1 MRLPARLGGIGLPSL
16 AATADANLTAASTM
30 TSAQVKEI
38 LLQDIP
44 HKTPT
49 FAEVHIAAITAK
61 NASAKL
67 RKRIEADAF
76 KELVADSNLDKRQLR
91 LLSSKG
97 VSAWLTVLPL
107 QKHGFWLSKRDV

>member
-1 MRLPARLGGIGLPSL
+1 MRLPARLGGLGLPSL

-38 LLQDIP
+38 FLQNVSP
-44 HKTPT
+44 KTPT

-67 RKRIEADAF
+67 RKSIEADAF
-76 KELVADSNLDKRQLR
+76 KKPVEDSTETTVMERSVCVADS
-91 LLSSKG
+91 SPAPT
-97 VSAWLTVLPL
+97 AWV
-107 QKHGFWLSKRDV
+107 